1 MKVLNKRLFL
11 LCGPAGSGKSTWAQR
26 QVKKRQNEAAWISR
40 DNVRFQLVDVDEDY
54 FSKEDLVFDVFVQS
68 IQNFLANNRTKDI
81 YVDATHLTEKA
92 RNKVLDELV
101 WPWCEVKII
110 PVIVHPDLKTTL
122 AQNDQREG
130 RAFVPRSVIKRMDA
144 QFEKPTFN
152 EKHQYAEIWE
162 VVKDGVLIIPNNGG
176 NK

>member
-1 MKVLNKRLFL
+1 MKMLNKRLFL

-26 QVKKRQNEAAWISR
+26 QVKGRQNEAAWISR

-54 FSKEDLVFDVFVQS
+54 FSKEDLVFDVFIQS

-92 RNKVLDELV
+92 RNKVLDLLDLTG
-101 WPWCEVKII
+101 CEVI
-110 PVIVHPDLKTTL
+110 PVIVRPGLKTTL
-122 AQNDQREG
+122 EQNEGREG
-130 RAFVPRSVIKRMDA
+130 RAYVPRSVIRRMDA

-152 EKHQYAEIWE
+152 EKHTYSQIWE
-162 VVKDGVLIIPNNGG
+162 VKECGILITLNGG
-176 NK
+176 DN